1 MKTFSKF
8 ILASL
13 TALLLT
19 GCAGPLH
26 TAAENNDLDEI
37 NRLLDQGA
45 DVNALSLGSTP
56 LWNASF
62 RGRLEAASLLI
73 DRGARVESVHLWG
86 AAFGTD
92 DEELARLLIKNGADL
107 TFAWEGK
114 NALDHAQARNHMKIY
129 RAIIQALKDKEQAK
143 RDAQIAALEE
153 QKRQVQL
160 REAQTVNSL
169 IAKNDIAGLIAYVEL
184 HPESVAYIQNLRVR
198 LLITG
203 PAGLRIIDILQQIQ
217 NKRNESIII
226 ARIKGVTG
234 AYKNFNDNELN
245 ELIAMGISEEII
257 AAMITVTNEYYK
269 EKKRLAEQQSI
280 IASQQKAA
288 EEKARQAQQMQEQ
301 ERIRQQQ
308 AAAKSDDFQWGKAAA
323 LLGGSMIG
331 GLDKLSSEAQ
341 TQVFTGILQ
350 DSMGGQEGVSNLA
363 AVTNTQTSINET
375 AGGYNNVQTPVLAAQ
390 ASRSNDT
397 LWHDDYSNTVT
408 KTGETKSYPNHER
421 NIPGS
426 YIVKVKDRASAE
438 AVWSNQGGKVIDYY
452 GSIDSGKITV
462 IVDFGYIKDTHVYV
476 RDK

>member
-1 MKTFSKF
+1 MKTLITL
-8 ILASL
+8 ILVSL

-19 GCAGPLH
+19 GCMAPLH
-26 TAAENNDLDEI
+26 TAAKNNDIDEI

-45 DVNALSLGSTP
+45 DIHEINMGATP
-56 LWNASF
+56 LERAAIYGSV
-62 RGRLEAASLLI
+62 EAIEVLIGKKAKVTSQSLYLTAMFGHSDTAKLLI
-73 DRGARVESVHLWG
+73 Q
-86 AAFGTD
+86 
-92 DEELARLLIKNGADL
+92 NGADL
-107 TFAWEGK
+107 SFMYEGK
-114 NALDHAQARNHMKIY
+114 NALAIAKERRFTDTYNT
-129 RAIIQALKDKEQAK
+129 IIQALQDKEQAK
-143 RDAQIAALEE
+143 RDAQAAALAE
-153 QKRQVQL
+153 QKRQAAL
-160 REAQTVNSL
+160 RQAETINS
-169 IAKNDIAGLIAYVEL
+169 IVAKNDIAGLIAYVEL
-184 HPESVAYIQNLRVR
+184 HPESVAYIQNLRAR

-226 ARIKGVTG
+226 ARIKGTTG
-234 AYKNFNDNELN
+234 AYKNFDDNELN

-269 EKKRLAEQQSI
+269 EKKRLAYQQ
-280 IASQQKAA
+280 ALLTEQQKAA
-288 EEKARQAQQMQEQ
+288 DEKVRQAKQREEEQ
-301 ERIRQQQ
+301 RIRQQQ
-308 AAAKSDDFQWGKAAA
+308 AAAKSNEFQWGKATA

-341 TQVFTGILQ
+341 TQVLTGILQ

-375 AGGYNNVQTPVLAAQ
+375 AGGYVAQEEIPVLATQ
-390 ASRSNDT
+390 SSRSNDT

-452 GSIDSGKITV
+452 GNIDSGKITV
-462 IVDFGYIKDTHVYV
+462 IVDFGHIKDTHVYV